1 MSAAAIA
8 TSRAHRRPYLPARR
22 TGCARARPRPS
33 TTSRGCELSSLLSL
47 AETDGR
53 GKTRCWRQ
61 RALGCGLPR
70 RPLAHVARI
79 PALARLSARP
89 RCRRPAAARRAAG
102 QLTYKSYDAQS
113 SRSLPAR
120 RAAPAC
126 VTALSLSAPR
136 ALACGSYTSLSRA
149 HTIQAHTRRARCA
162 PAPCP
167 CRTSRPPRHRPA
179 GSRPARFCSVLKSS
193 DRSRHPPA
201 WFGSGFSARGRRVHM
216 KIIK

>member
-1 MSAAAIA
+1 M
-8 TSRAHRRPYLPARR
+8 
-22 TGCARARPRPS
+22 
-33 TTSRGCELSSLLSL
+33 
-47 AETDGR
+47 
-53 GKTRCWRQ
+53 
-61 RALGCGLPR
+61 GCGLPR

-149 HTIQAHTRRARCA
+149 HTIAPLAHTRRARCA

-179 GSRPARFCSVLKSS
+179 GSRPARFCSVLKFGPVPTPPGVVWKRFLSDARLLNRFFDTFRTTHTISLRPAITGQITNQSS
-193 DRSRHPPA
+193 LDQNILS
-201 WFGSGFSARGRRVHM
+201 
-216 KIIK
+216 